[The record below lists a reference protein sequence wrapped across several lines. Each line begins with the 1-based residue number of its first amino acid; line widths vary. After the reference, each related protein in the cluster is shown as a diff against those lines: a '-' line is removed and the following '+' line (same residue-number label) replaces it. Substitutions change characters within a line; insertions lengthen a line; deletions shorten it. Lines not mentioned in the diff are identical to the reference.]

1 MTGATVASVMIA
13 FLIAAALQAAPSAP
27 PPPPPSP
34 PYGQHGDEA
43 IIYHLAGST
52 EIRPVS
58 KDAIDGALQQIRLY
72 KPAKVIVQSHTDTV
86 GSSDSNM
93 ALSTARAEMVR
104 KALVENGV
112 AAELIQLQPMGE
124 TALAVTTGD
133 EVAEPINN
141 RTVVILRQ
149 ITLPGG

>member
-1 MTGATVASVMIA
+1 MTGATVSFVMIA
-13 FLIAAALQAAPSAP
+13 FLIAAALQAAPQA
-27 PPPPPSP
+27 PPPPSP
-34 PYGQHGDEA
+34 PLGPHGDEA

-52 EIRPVS
+52 EARPVS
-58 KDAIDGALQQIRLY
+58 KDAIDAAVQQIRLY
-72 KPAKVIVQSHTDTV
+72 KPARIIVQSHTDTV

-93 ALSTARAEMVR
+93 ALSTARAKAVR
-104 KALVENGV
+104 KALIENGV
-112 AAELIQLQPMGE
+112 ASDLIQLQPMGA

-149 ITLPGG
+149 ITLPKG